1 MKHWNTSTRNLASD
15 RFGRRVAAQLDQS
28 TLLVH
33 ADISERLRIA
43 REQALARRRIVELQT
58 SASLHVAPSGTLS
71 LGWGW
76 WTRLSSL
83 LPAIL
88 LLVGLMAISAIGDEQ
103 RAHELADVDTEL
115 LSDELPP
122 DAYID
127 PGFAKFLQIK
137 GRE

>member
-1 MKHWNTSTRNLASD
+1 MKTTNTTAKNILAD
-15 RFGRRVAAQLDQS
+15 RFGRRIAAQLDQS

-33 ADISERLRIA
+33 ADFSERLRLA
-43 REQALARRRIVELQT
+43 REHALAQRRIVEFQT
-58 SASLHVAPSGTLS
+58 TPTWHATSSGALTLGG
-71 LGWGW
+71 GWRA
-76 WTRLSSL
+76 RLSSL
-83 LPAIL
+83 LPVIFL
-88 LLVGLMAISAIGDEQ
+88 LIGLVMISVIGEDQ

-115 LSDELPP
+115 LLDELPP